1 MTLTVLSPGMSHR
14 IILLTVAVLMPA
26 LGSAQDLR
34 DSASRASLNAPLP
47 NVWTLRDTARAYPLP
62 TIQSDRERERFHPS
76 SNAQAVGKPHSAIG
90 WAIAIGIGAGLAV
103 SAIAASKYGENEGGQ
118 FCGRCFVEWSAITLP
133 VGAGVGFTA
142 GYLIDRSRR

>member
-1 MTLTVLSPGMSHR
+1 LAANAPRIQNDPLGCPIAHSGQEDVMTLTVLSPGMSHR

-47 NVWTLRDTARAYPLP
+47 NVWTLRDSARAYPLP

-90 WAIAIGIGAGLAV
+90 WAIAIGGVAG
-103 SAIAASKYGENEGGQ
+103 
-118 FCGRCFVEWSAITLP
+118 
-133 VGAGVGFTA
+133 
-142 GYLIDRSRR
+142 